1 MHLDTPFSF
10 LYIQP
15 THEKFLAILF
25 SRHRKKPLLAG
36 VKGGPDRA
44 KILGP
49 IEKHHVPDDIRNW
62 AAVASGLNQWGKQK
76 VT

>member
-15 THEKFLAILF
+15 TQEKFLAILL
-25 SRHRKKPLLAG
+25 SRHREKPLLAG
-36 VKGGPDRA
+36 AKRGPDTA

-49 IEKHHVPDDIRNW
+49 IEKHHVRDDIRNW
-62 AAVASGLNQWGKQK
+62 AAVASGLYQWGKQK